1 VSPDGEAIDRMAR
14 HRYRDMARIKA
25 DDTYKRMVEVL
36 RKESGIGLDAAIKK
50 DVGQYRAG

>member
-1 VSPDGEAIDRMAR
+1 MAR

-25 DDTYKRMVEVL
+25 ADTYKRMVEVL